1 MRNDQT
7 RATLQPPGNGRPIIV
22 VHIGPSRPKASY
34 VAARIDDK
42 WFWVERTD
50 FASKLAFDILEIL
63 KYIAE
68 SPSGIPPPG
77 LTISTN

>member
-1 MRNDQT
+1 M
-7 RATLQPPGNGRPIIV
+7 
-22 VHIGPSRPKASY
+22 GPSRPATSY
-34 VAARIDDK
+34 VAVHIDDK

-50 FASKLAFDILEIL
+50 FASKLAFDIIELL
-63 KYIAE
+63 KYITE